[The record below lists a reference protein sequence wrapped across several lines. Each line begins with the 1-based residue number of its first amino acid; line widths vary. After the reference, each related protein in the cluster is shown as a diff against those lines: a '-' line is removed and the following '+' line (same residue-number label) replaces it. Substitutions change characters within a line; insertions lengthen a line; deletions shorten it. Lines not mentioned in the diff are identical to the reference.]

1 MRYTLRVLAQSPGFT
16 LTALITLTLAIGAN
30 TAIFSLLNAV
40 LLRSLPVHEP
50 RRLAVLSWTLDNWA
64 DDQLTLSG
72 YSGYEFSY
80 PVFERFAKQQKI
92 FSNLFG
98 FASLGFSQCD
108 LAVTSDG
115 DTEPATASM
124 VTGGYFSGL
133 GISPVAGRLL
143 NETDLQ
149 PSAPRATVIAYAY
162 WQKKFGG
169 SFAVLGESIG
179 LNGQS
184 CTLVG
189 VAPPGFTGLQPGQP
203 EDLWIPV
210 TDEVAIRPWQSGPPH
225 GQSMFGSRQWSWLTV
240 VGRLQPGVSPKQA
253 QAAPEPEL
261 AAEVQDATGTRTA
274 PISGKQL
281 HFDVLPGAQGLQYLL
296 KMYERPAGILMA
308 LVVLVL
314 LAACANLATLLLARG
329 SARSR
334 EIAVRLALGASR
346 GQVMRQLLMESLL
359 LSSAGGVCGILLA
372 LAVTRSLGAIP
383 SRGVMDVT
391 FDLTLDHT
399 VLAFTVGSSILTSIL
414 FGFVPALRS
423 THPDVNSALK
433 GSAAGTTGAGGRSN
447 FALDQCLA
455 VAQAAISVFLLIGS
469 GLFLHSFERL
479 RNQSTGFDAQHM
491 LVFRL
496 TPLQNGYKI
505 AQLPDL

>member
-1 MRYTLRVLAQSPGFT
+1 MRWFYRRLIQVRMLFLRGRETQRLNAELQYHLDRQIAENLGAGMSAEEARCAALRIFGNPVLLREQTRAAWSWNWLESIVRDLRYTLRVLAQSPGFT

-40 LLRSLPVHEP
+40 LLRSLPIHEP
-50 RRLAVLSWTLDNWA
+50 RRLAVLTWTLDNWA

-72 YSGYEFSY
+72 YSDYEFSY

-98 FASLGFSQCD
+98 FASLGFSQGD

-162 WQKKFGG
+162 WQRKFGG

-184 CTLVG
+184 YTLVG

-210 TDEVAIRPWQSGPPH
+210 TDDVAIRPWQSGPPH

-253 QAAPEPEL
+253 QAALEPEL

-274 PISGKQL
+274 PI
-281 HFDVLPGAQGLQYLL
+281 
-296 KMYERPAGILMA
+296 
-308 LVVLVL
+308 
-314 LAACANLATLLLARG
+314 
-329 SARSR
+329 
-334 EIAVRLALGASR
+334 
-346 GQVMRQLLMESLL
+346 
-359 LSSAGGVCGILLA
+359 
-372 LAVTRSLGAIP
+372 
-383 SRGVMDVT
+383 
-391 FDLTLDHT
+391 
-399 VLAFTVGSSILTSIL
+399 
-414 FGFVPALRS
+414 
-423 THPDVNSALK
+423 
-433 GSAAGTTGAGGRSN
+433 
-447 FALDQCLA
+447 
-455 VAQAAISVFLLIGS
+455 
-469 GLFLHSFERL
+469 
-479 RNQSTGFDAQHM
+479 
-491 LVFRL
+491 
-496 TPLQNGYKI
+496 
-505 AQLPDL
+505 